1 VDLIHPMDKAE
12 VTEALRQATADRKRL
27 LVVGGRTHVDKGEP
41 CAVDA
46 ELWTTQLDALVAY
59 EPAEMI
65 AVVEAGMRVG
75 ELDRILSE
83 GGQEWPCD
91 APTTATVGGVIA
103 AAATSPR
110 RLRVGPIRDTVI
122 EMEMVTGDGR
132 LVRSGART
140 VKSVTGYDLHKLM
153 TGSLGTLGVIVQV
166 ALKVRPRPQA
176 RRSVKAAGGVEMGR
190 RLLDAVPSPAAVLA
204 MPEVVELRLEGWPE
218 EVERQLEVADR
229 TAGVIVVT
237 EDGLFPSERP
247 WEASAVVAEAAVPPS
262 RLAEL
267 LSPPFPDLLG
277 PHLGSW
283 GALLGVG
290 IGWVGLSSSDGELDA
305 LRARA
310 SALGGIAPV
319 IKGPGGLGTDVPP
332 GLDIHRRLKA
342 AMDPAGVLAPGRFWG
357 GI

>member
-1 VDLIHPMDKAE
+1 MDLIHPMDKVGVA
-12 VTEALRQATADRKRL
+12 EALRHATADRNRL
-27 LVVGGRTHVDKGEP
+27 LVVGGRTHVDKGQP
-41 CAVDA
+41 CSVDA
-46 ELWTTQLDALVAY
+46 ELWTTQLDGLVAY

-75 ELDRILSE
+75 ELDRILSD

-91 APTTATVGGVIA
+91 APATATVGGVIA
-103 AAATSPR
+103 AGATSPR

-122 EMEMVTGDGR
+122 EMEVVTGDGR

-176 RRSVKAAGGVEMGR
+176 RRSVRAAGGLEMGR
-190 RLLDAVPSPAAVLA
+190 RLLEALPSAAAVLA
-204 MPEVVELRLEGWPE
+204 LPEVVELLLEGWPE
-218 EVERQLEVADR
+218 EVEHELEVADR
-229 TAGVIVVT
+229 TAGVILVT
-237 EDGLFPSERP
+237 EDGAFPSDRP
-247 WEASAVVAEAAVPPS
+247 WEASPVVAEVAVPPS
-262 RLAEL
+262 RLEEL
-267 LSPPFPDLLG
+267 FSPPFLDLLG

-310 SALGGIAPV
+310 NALGGIAPV
-319 IKGPGGLGTDVPP
+319 IKGSGGLGIDVPP
-332 GLDIHRRLKA
+332 GLEVHRRLKA

>member
-1 VDLIHPMDKAE
+1 VDLIHPMDKLE
-12 VTEALRQATADRKRL
+12 VGEALRQATADRKRL

-41 CAVDA
+41 CEVDA
-46 ELWTTQLDALVAY
+46 ELWTTQLDGLVAY

-75 ELDRILSE
+75 ELDRILSD

-91 APTTATVGGVIA
+91 APPRATVGGVIA

-122 EMEMVTGDGR
+122 EMEVVTGDGR

-166 ALKVRPRPQA
+166 ALKVRPRPQS
-176 RRSVKAAGGVEMGR
+176 RRSVRVAGGLEVGR
-190 RLLDAVPSPAAVLA
+190 RLLDAVPSPTAVLA
-204 MPEVVELRLEGWPE
+204 MPEVVELSLEGWPE
-218 EVERQLEVADR
+218 ETERQVEATDRVAPV
-229 TAGVIVVT
+229 TVVT
-237 EDGLFPSERP
+237 EEGAFPFERP
-247 WEASAVVAEAAVPPS
+247 WEASAVIAEAAVPPS

-267 LSPPFPDLLG
+267 LTRPFPDLLG

-290 IGWVGLSSSDGELDA
+290 IAWVGLSSADGDLEA
-305 LRARA
+305 LRTRAR
-310 SALGGIAPV
+310 ALGGIAPV
-319 IKGPGGLGTDVPP
+319 VKGPGGLGNDVPP
-332 GLDIHRRLKA
+332 GLEVHRRLKA
-342 AMDPAGVLAPGRFWG
+342 SFDPAGVLAPGRFWG

>member
-1 VDLIHPMDKAE
+1 VDLIHPMDKAG
-12 VTEALRQATADRKRL
+12 VAEALRQATADRKRL

-41 CAVDA
+41 GPVDA

-75 ELDRILSE
+75 ELDRILAD

-91 APTTATVGGVIA
+91 APTRATVGGVIA

-122 EMEMVTGDGR
+122 EMEVVTGDGR

-176 RRSVKAAGGVEMGR
+176 RRSVKVAGGMEMGR
-190 RLLDAVPSPAAVLA
+190 RLLDEVPSPAAVLC
-204 MPEVVELRLEGWPE
+204 MPEVVELRLEGWPD

-237 EDGLFPSERP
+237 EDGPFPSERP
-247 WEASAVVAEAAVPPS
+247 WETSAVVAEAAVPPS

-267 LSPPFPDLLG
+267 LSPPVLDLIG
-277 PHLGSW
+277 PNLGSW

-290 IGWVGLSSSDGELDA
+290 IGWIGLSSSDGELDA

-332 GLDIHRRLKA
+332 GLDVHRRLKA
-342 AMDPAGVLAPGRFWG
+342 ALDPAGVLAPGRFWG

>member
-1 VDLIHPMDKAE
+1 VDLIHPMDKVGVA
-12 VTEALRQATADRKRL
+12 EALRQASADRKRL

-46 ELWTTQLDALVAY
+46 ELWTTQLDRLVAY
-59 EPAEMI
+59 EPPEMI

-75 ELDRILSE
+75 ELDRILSD

-91 APTTATVGGVIA
+91 APATATVGGVIA

-110 RLRVGPIRDTVI
+110 RLRVGPIRDSVI

-176 RRSVKAAGGVEMGR
+176 RRSVKAVGGLEMGR
-190 RLLDAVPSPAAVLA
+190 RLLETVPSAAAVLA

-218 EVERQLEVADR
+218 EVERQLEATDR
-229 TAGVIVVT
+229 AAGVTVVT
-237 EDGLFPSERP
+237 EDGAFPSERP
-247 WEASAVVAEAAVPPS
+247 WEASPVVAEAAVPPS

-267 LSPPFPDLLG
+267 LSPPFPDPLG

-290 IGWVGLSSSDGELDA
+290 IGWVGLSSSDGELGA

-310 SALGGIAPV
+310 NALGGIAPV

-332 GLDIHRRLKA
+332 GLDVHRRLKA
-342 AMDPAGVLAPGRFWG
+342 SLDPAGVLAPGRFWG

>member
-1 VDLIHPMDKAE
+1 VDLIHPMDKVE
-12 VTEALRQATADRKRL
+12 VAEALRQATADGRRL
-27 LVVGGRTHVDKGEP
+27 LVVGGRTHIDKGEP

-46 ELWTTQLDALVAY
+46 ELWTTQLDSLVAY

-65 AVVEAGMRVG
+65 AVVEGGMRVG
-75 ELDRILSE
+75 ELDRILAD
-83 GGQEWPCD
+83 GAQEWPSD
-91 APTTATVGGVIA
+91 APTSATVGGVIA

-110 RLRVGPIRDTVI
+110 RLRMGPIRDTVI
-122 EMEMVTGDGR
+122 EMEVVTGDGR

-166 ALKVRPRPQA
+166 ALKVRPLPQA
-176 RRSVKAAGGVEMGR
+176 RRSVRAAGGVEMGR

-218 EVERQLEVADR
+218 EVERQVEATDR
-229 TAGVIVVT
+229 AAGVIVVT
-237 EDGLFPSERP
+237 EDGAFPSERP
-247 WEASAVVAEAAVPPS
+247 WETSAVVAEAAVPPS

-283 GALLGVG
+283 GVLLGVG

-310 SALGGIAPV
+310 NALGGIAPV

-332 GLDIHRRLKA
+332 GLEVHRRLKA
-342 AMDPAGVLAPGRFWG
+342 ALDPAGVLAPGRFWG